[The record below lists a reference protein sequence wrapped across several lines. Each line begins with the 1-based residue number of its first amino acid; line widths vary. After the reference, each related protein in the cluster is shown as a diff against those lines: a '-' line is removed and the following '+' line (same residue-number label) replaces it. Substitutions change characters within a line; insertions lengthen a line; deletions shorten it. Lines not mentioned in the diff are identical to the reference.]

1 MVLMGVESLISSC
14 FMDEIDASCDEGILI
29 TQVVGVGDVVSSSTD
44 DFGRSKS
51 AASTIGLSGIR

>member
-29 TQVVGVGDVVSSSTD
+29 TQVELVTWSL
-44 DFGRSKS
+44 
-51 AASTIGLSGIR
+51 APL